1 MREDRSGRT
10 TATRASIQPVS
21 RVPSG
26 HRVLVGGRVRHRRGS
41 QHVGD
46 VRLELVDALG
56 SAPSDLPPEAANE
69 GDLLV
74 VEATLLDGVLQGC
87 VVVDRIE
94 PRRGGSAPT
103 GERARFLETEVGHNL
118 RRRDR
123 IVQSIRRVMQS
134 MDFLEVETPTIVPCP
149 GMDSHLAGFQLEGES
164 PPRFLA
170 TSPEYQM
177 KRLLV
182 GGIPRC
188 FQIGRSYRRD
198 ESGRLHHPE
207 FTMLEWYRAFAS
219 VDEVM
224 HDTESIVL
232 AAFDAGRAEGA
243 TSSAEVLARPFL
255 RLSVRDAFARY
266 ADIDEPELLR
276 IAATDETRFFL
287 ALIERVEPAL
297 SALGRPVFLDRWPA
311 PMASLARLCPDDRRY
326 AERFEL
332 YFRGVELCNGFGE
345 LTCPDEQRSRFEH
358 DQVERARLGLPVYPL
373 DEAFLSALEEG
384 MPPSAGNAL
393 GLDRLVMLALECE
406 SLDDVIAFRE

>member
-1 MREDRSGRT
+1 
-10 TATRASIQPVS
+10 
-21 RVPSG
+21 
-26 HRVLVGGRVRHRRGS
+26 VGGRVRHADGA
-41 QHVGD
+41 
-46 VRLELVDALG
+46 RLEVVDALG
-56 SAPSDLPPEAANE
+56 SAPSDLPQNAAKE
-69 GDLLV
+69 GDLII
-74 VEATLLDGVLQGC
+74 VEATLLDGVLTDC

-94 PRRGGSAPT
+94 PRRAGSAPT
-103 GERARFLETEVGHNL
+103 GDRARFLEGHVGPNL
-118 RRRDR
+118 RRRDT

-149 GMDSHLAGFQLEGES
+149 GMDSHLAGFQLEGTS

-198 ESGRLHHPE
+198 ESGRIHHPE
-207 FTMLEWYRAFAS
+207 FTMLEWYRAFS
-219 VDEVM
+219 TVDEVM
-224 HDTESIVL
+224 HDTESLVV
-232 AAFDAGRAEGA
+232 AAFEAGRTAHA
-243 TSSAEVLARPFL
+243 TWTNATLARPFL
-255 RLSVRDAFARY
+255 RMSVRDAFARY
-266 ADIDEPELLR
+266 ADIEEEELLR
-276 IAATDETRFFL
+276 LAATDETRFFL
-287 ALIERVEPAL
+287 ALIDHVEPAL
-297 SALGRPVFLDRWPA
+297 ASLDRPVFLDRWPA

-345 LTCPDEQRSRFEH
+345 LTCPDEQRARFER
-358 DQVERARLGLPVYPL
+358 DQAERERLGLPVYPL

-393 GLDRLVMLALECE
+393 GLDRLVMLALGCE
-406 SLDDVIAFRE
+406 SLDDVIPFRE